1 MSDIQNQNSNPSEE
15 PDILQ
20 EESASTNL
28 QVNNP
33 QEKLES
39 IMRLENLINSHLAD
53 LEIVQKS
60 LKEQN
65 AMLKDAFENDAEYL
79 EIQEKSNEIQKLKKT
94 VKDRIIQDPS
104 VALLDD
110 KVADLRAEV
119 KETQI
124 ALSDY
129 LSQYF
134 QESGLRQITGTDG
147 EIREIVTTVKLVKM
161 RG

>member
-1 MSDIQNQNSNPSEE
+1 MSDIPNQNTNPDDEV
-15 PDILQ
+15 IQ
-20 EESASTNL
+20 EESTNTNL

-65 AMLKDAFENDAEYL
+65 VMLKDAFENDAEYS
-79 EIQEKSNEIQKLKKT
+79 EVQEKSNEIQKLKKT
-94 VKDRIIQDPS
+94 VKDRIIEDPS
-104 VALLDD
+104 VALLSD